1 MNGYVR
7 YEDLPL
13 KTKGG
18 QTINVEFVSNV
29 YGVNSTQVIQCKIR
43 NITQRK
49 YAEQTAQRKRP
60 VFAVCT
66 ACRSVVMMWGW
77 WMLS

>member
-1 MNGYVR
+1 MLIGYAR
-7 YEDLPL
+7 
-13 KTKGG
+13 
-18 QTINVEFVSNV
+18 VS
-29 YGVNSTQVIQCKIR
+29 
-43 NITQRK
+43 
-49 YAEQTAQRKRP
+49 AQDQNLERKRP